1 VSGFAASEEK
11 YTDGVTDLSSISMPA
26 LRQACLTIACV
37 GLNGF
42 AEGERGIA
50 DWNS

>member
-1 VSGFAASEEK
+1 
-11 YTDGVTDLSSISMPA
+11 M
-26 LRQACLTIACV
+26 CLEPEMNEIPCI

>member
-1 VSGFAASEEK
+1 MQLDAVERRLFDGPEAA
-11 YTDGVTDLSSISMPA
+11 ISAPRRFRGGEFP
-26 LRQACLTIACV
+26 LV